1 MASTWSLV
9 TYRNVLPSE
18 RWMRVSSVRIS
29 TRSLRSRL
37 VSGSS
42 IRNARGSRTSARPS
56 ATRCIWPPDIC
67 AGLRLSSSSMC
78 SSSETRLTCAS
89 ISDLGSLRARSGEA
103 MFSAA
108 VCFGY
113 SA

>member
-1 MASTWSLV
+1 
-9 TYRNVLPSE
+9 
-18 RWMRVSSVRIS
+18 MRVSSVRIS
-29 TRSLRSRL
+29 TRSLRSRF

-78 SSSETRLTCAS
+78 SSSDTRLTCAS

>member
-1 MASTWSLV
+1 M
-9 TYRNVLPSE
+9 
-18 RWMRVSSVRIS
+18 
-29 TRSLRSRL
+29 
-37 VSGSS
+37 SGSS

-56 ATRCIWPPDIC
+56 ATRCISPPDIC
-67 AGLRLSSSSMC
+67 AGLRCSSFSMC

-89 ISDLGSLRARSGEA
+89 MSALDILRALSGDA

-108 VCFGY
+108 VFFGY

>member
-1 MASTWSLV
+1 
-9 TYRNVLPSE
+9 
-18 RWMRVSSVRIS
+18 MRVSSVRIS
-29 TRSLRSRL
+29 TRSLRSRF

-67 AGLRLSSSSMC
+67 AGCRFISSSMC

-89 ISDLGSLRARSGEA
+89 MSAFDIRRARSGDA
-103 MFSAA
+103 MFCAA